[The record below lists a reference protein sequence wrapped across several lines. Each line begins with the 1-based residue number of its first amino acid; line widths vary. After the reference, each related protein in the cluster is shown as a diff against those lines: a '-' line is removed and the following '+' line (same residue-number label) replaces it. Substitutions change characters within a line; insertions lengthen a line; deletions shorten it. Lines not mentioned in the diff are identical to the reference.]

1 MSERD
6 LFFCPLECGARI
18 KSLKHINKCKNYNL
32 LGVKY
37 RLCEYNATH
46 IIKNELYQIHLLS
59 CSSKKKFEE
68 DKNESF
74 DDNLSDK
81 FSASSDEEKKEEEEE
96 EKKEKE
102 DKNKKPNQ
110 TENNIEEKNENE
122 DNNIIKKRWR
132 YRHERALYKD
142 EQEIDQECLDFF
154 NKVYV

>member
-68 DKNESF
+68 DKNVSF

-81 FSASSDEEKKEEEEE
+81 FSASSDEEKKEEEE
-96 EKKEKE
+96 KKEKE
-102 DKNKKPNQ
+102 DKNKKPNK

>member
-68 DKNESF
+68 DKNVSF

-81 FSASSDEEKKEEEEE
+81 FSASSDEEKKEEE

>member
-37 RLCEYNATH
+37 RLCEYNAAH

-68 DKNESF
+68 DKNDSF
-74 DDNLSDK
+74 SDDDLNDK
-81 FSASSDEEKKEEEEE
+81 FSASSDEEKKDEEDK
-96 EKKEKE
+96 KKEKE
-102 DKNKKPNQ
+102 DLKSNQIENK
-110 TENNIEEKNENE
+110 IEEKNENE

>member
-81 FSASSDEEKKEEEEE
+81 FSASSDEEKKEEEE
-96 EKKEKE
+96 KTEKE
-102 DKNKKPNQ
+102 DKNKKPNK

>member
-81 FSASSDEEKKEEEEE
+81 FSASSDEEKKEEEE
-96 EKKEKE
+96 KKEKE
-102 DKNKKPNQ
+102 DKNKKPNK

>member
-81 FSASSDEEKKEEEEE
+81 FSPSSDEEKKEEEE
-96 EKKEKE
+96 KTEKE
-102 DKNKKPNQ
+102 DKNKKPNK

>member
-37 RLCEYNATH
+37 RLCEYNAAH

-68 DKNESF
+68 DKNDSF
-74 DDNLSDK
+74 DDDDDLNDK
-81 FSASSDEEKKEEEEE
+81 FSASSDEEKKDEEDK
-96 EKKEKE
+96 KKEKE
-102 DKNKKPNQ
+102 DLKSNQIENK
-110 TENNIEEKNENE
+110 IEEKNENE
-122 DNNIIKKRWR
+122 DNIIIKKRWR